1 MKTLRSG
8 GKMKKAWHVLLLAVI
23 GFTTIGMGSFG
34 GQDVVETPEP
44 NRIYA
49 AKLIDQSDVSMELEK
64 LTCNGQ
70 TFITGEM
77 GRARLSIDFL
87 KISAIFFYLEDD
99 KVRTEIKL
107 TDGQKATI
115 YMEKN
120 IPWFGKASFADVR
133 IETKDIK
140 MIEKLVFKK

>member
-1 MKTLRSG
+1 
-8 GKMKKAWHVLLLAVI
+8 MKKAWYLLLLVMI
-23 GFTTIGMGSFG
+23 GFSTLGMGSFG
-34 GQDVVETPEP
+34 GQDSVETPEP
-44 NRIYA
+44 DRIYT
-49 AKLIDQSDVSMELEK
+49 AKLIDQSDVSMELKK

-70 TFITGEM
+70 TYITGEM

-99 KVRTEIKL
+99 KVRTEITL
-107 TDGQKATI
+107 NDGQKATI

-120 IPWFGKASFADVR
+120 IPWFGKASFADVK

-140 MIEKLVFKK
+140 TIETLVLKK